1 MLMRKRGLAKVSFK
15 ECNIKENLVGHLIQ
29 KPSLEKPHNQYL
41 VKDLTLQLKVTEE
54 TEYELIY

>member
-1 MLMRKRGLAKVSFK
+1 
-15 ECNIKENLVGHLIQ
+15 VGHLIQ

-54 TEYELIY
+54 TEYELLY